1 MSGAAGCAW
10 AHVWRG
16 QRGSHLLAECR
27 AQKTGPKLYMPGE
40 RGSRAACAHDCCHAR
55 PPRAVPDQ
63 APTRAPRR
71 RRSYGRVYKGRWRS
85 GTVAIKV
92 IAHDGSVASQ
102 ISGLRESLHA
112 PQRGAPPPPAPRRA
126 GPGPPPQ
133 PPGTVRPCH
142 GRRRLVARAL
152 LPARMPEA
160 PTPCSRGAPVRTT
173 SEDQAASSPHLAG
186 VWGRRRRDAHAEPPE
201 RRRGPDPTLPAAA
214 RRCRRTRCTRSTR
227 ARPQRA
233 A

>member
-1 MSGAAGCAW
+1 VCVGSCVARTARESFVGRVQGTKNWAKVVHARRAGFKGCLRPRLLPRPSTPGRPRPGADASAAPAQVVRASVQGSLAQRDGRDQGHR
-10 AHVWRG
+10 ARR
-16 QRGSHLLAECR
+16 QRGEPDL
-27 AQKTGPKLYMPGE
+27 
-40 RGSRAACAHDCCHAR
+40 RAARVA
-55 PPRAVPDQ
+55 AVQ
-63 APTRAPRR
+63 E
-71 RRSYGRVYKGRWRS
+71 
-85 GTVAIKV
+85 
-92 IAHDGSVASQ
+92 H
-102 ISGLRESLHA
+102 HA
-112 PQRGAPPPPAPRRA
+112 PQRGARPPPAPRRA